1 MELLKHDYKELKDTL
16 KHFGFKVCVMKDYLN
31 IIYQGEKSYSFKAT
45 INKRYVRVN
54 ATLRINRIQNNEE
67 IIYIIPKMSLLEVSP
82 TGNYYFYK
90 IPYSNRKLAIA
101 KRILHNKIR
110 LIFSLPFDVDRLVIE
125 KFPLT
130 YFSYA
135 ETSN

>member
-1 MELLKHDYKELKDTL
+1 MELLKHDYKELKNTL
-16 KHFGFKVCVMKDYLN
+16 KHFGFKIGIMKDCLH
-31 IIYQGEKSYSFKAT
+31 IVYQGEKSYSFKAP
-45 INKRYVRVN
+45 INKKYVRAN
-54 ATLRINRIQNNEE
+54 ATLLINRIQNGEE
-67 IIYIIPKMSLLEVSP
+67 IIYRIPKMSLLEVGP

-90 IPYSNRKLAIA
+90 VPGSNRKLAIA
-101 KRILHNKIR
+101 KKILHNKIR